1 MKFSVRQMLASA
13 GGAVLAAVI
22 ASLFGVK
29 GTIIGVAIGSLAA
42 TFGTAMVSQS
52 IERGHAAVKQ
62 VVVKVPERANLLR
75 RLGGTAASG
84 QTQTA
89 EPGADAHDVTEPVTT
104 APVAGDA
111 TTQMAVPSD
120 DTSVMEIPQ
129 SDTERVI
136 TAPAASDA
144 TIQMAVP
151 SDDTGVMA
159 IHQHDDADVTRQLP
173 VSGGE
178 PDTAEMPI
186 PVPPARSIPWRTII
200 GTAVIVFIL
209 SLVLVTGIELIAGH
223 PLSDLFGN
231 NKNNDPSIVHI
242 FTPGPAT
249 TTTTSSTTTTST
261 STTTTSSTSTTTTT
275 TPGAT
280 TTSTTPGQ
288 STTTTSSGLFGTTTT
303 TSATT
308 VPPGG

>member
-1 MKFSVRQMLASA
+1 VKFSVRQMLASA

-75 RLGGTAASG
+75 RLGGTSASG
-84 QTQTA
+84 QTAAAQPA
-89 EPGADAHDVTEPVTT
+89 ADAHQVTEPVTT

-111 TTQMAVPSD
+111 TSHMAVPSD
-120 DTSVMEIPQ
+120 ETGVMEIPQ
-129 SDTERVI
+129 GDAEPVRT
-136 TAPAASDA
+136 TPMASDA
-144 TIQMAVP
+144 TTQIAVP

-159 IHQHDDADVTRQLP
+159 IPQPNPAAVTSQLP
-173 VSGGE
+173 VSGSE

-186 PVPPARSIPWRTII
+186 PVPPARSIPWRTIT
-200 GTAVIVFIL
+200 GTAVVVFVL

-249 TTTTSSTTTTST
+249 TTSTSTTTTST
-261 STTTTSSTSTTTTT
+261 STTTTSTSSTTTTT
-275 TPGAT
+275 TPGGT

-288 STTTTSSGLFGTTTT
+288 STTTTSSGGLGTTTT
-303 TSATT
+303 SSATT